1 MPNTRSIQMIVAA
14 TDFSADAA
22 AAVDWAAQVARE
34 HSAQLVL
41 VHAATIT
48 TPVAPEFIS
57 LHEASFGE
65 LRAHAGETLDGLAA
79 ALEKT
84 GLAVDTELTDG
95 PAAAA
100 VLDVAAKHGADLI
113 VAGTRGLTG
122 WKRIV
127 LGSVA
132 ARLVRKA
139 LCPVVTVHVEDTVR
153 HRPVRTILVPTDFS
167 DDAMRAAEAACA
179 ILGEGGPEPCL
190 VLLHVYRYPLVLT
203 SMEMPVLTA
212 SPDEVILTAHGE
224 MSALEDRFSR
234 SGLRVETCV
243 AQGTPPQVILD
254 QARSVGAD
262 LIAMGTH
269 GRSGLDRLLLGS
281 TAERVLSSAPCPIL
295 TVRDVS
301 AAAAS
306 SRA

>member
-1 MPNTRSIQMIVAA
+1 V
-14 TDFSADAA
+14 DA
-22 AAVDWAAQVARE
+22 
-34 HSAQLVL
+34 
-41 VHAATIT
+41 
-48 TPVAPEFIS
+48 
-57 LHEASFGE
+57 
-65 LRAHAGETLDGLAA
+65 
-79 ALEKT
+79 
-84 GLAVDTELTDG
+84 ELTDG

-190 VLLHVYRYPLVLT
+190 VLLHVYRHPLVLT

-212 SPDEVILTAHGE
+212 SPDEVILSAHGE
-224 MSALEDRFSR
+224 MSVLEDRFSR

-243 AQGTPPQVILD
+243 AQGTPSQVILD

-281 TAERVLSSAPCPIL
+281 TAERVLSSAPCPML
-295 TVRDVS
+295 TVRDV
-301 AAAAS
+301 
-306 SRA
+306 